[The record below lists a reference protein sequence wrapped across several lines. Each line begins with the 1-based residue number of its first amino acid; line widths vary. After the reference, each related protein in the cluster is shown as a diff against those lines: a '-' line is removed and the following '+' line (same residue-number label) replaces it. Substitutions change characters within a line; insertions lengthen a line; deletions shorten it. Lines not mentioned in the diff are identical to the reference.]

1 MTDFASIHAE
11 YKVKLF
17 QELVNL
23 MEISGSLENI
33 ISQAESNCK
42 LALGYH
48 HVLFP
53 DGESQILQ
61 EFENWQDAIMLKTLS
76 MQEKPKKIRAQIA
89 LALENRL
96 MHVIPKKALI
106 NSCAALLLPQNIYA
120 GSKAAGK
127 TSDLIW
133 KYAGDKS
140 TDMNYYTKRGLL
152 LPVYLSAR
160 AFYIADNSKNHQDT
174 KDFIKNALDNII
186 NIASFKN
193 RIKLPK
199 LEDIPILRLFS

>member
-23 MEISGSLENI
+23 METSGWLENI

-42 LALGYH
+42 LDLGYH

-61 EFENWQDAIMLKTLS
+61 EFENWQDAIMLNTLS
-76 MQEKPKKIRAQIA
+76 KQEKPQKIRAQIA

-106 NSCAALLLPQNIYA
+106 NSCAALLLPQNICA